1 MLKVPPS
8 PSPKTLPAI
17 LQTRMKITRSD
28 LIKVCDD
35 FLENKIDKIDV
46 ENFASEM
53 IYIDDDFE
61 DEIVAAIIF
70 EWDNEII
77 NYEINEVNIKLWKKW
92 LQTDENK
99 LLEHNSWNVHI
110 EPQKKICEKFNSLWK
125 PINKKFKIGIS
136 DNWNENPING
146 LRHSQQKGTT
156 GWFIWSG
163 EYSEN
168 DDFFKP
174 ICAEHLLQIRP
185 EIIKYL
191 GLEIG
196 FRFLV
201 DNKGYEDVWKDEN
214 IE

>member
-1 MLKVPPS
+1 
-8 PSPKTLPAI
+8 
-17 LQTRMKITRSD
+17 MKITRSD

-35 FLENKIDKIDV
+35 FLKNKIDKIDV

-77 NYEINEVNIKLWKKW
+77 NYEINEVNVKLWKKW

-110 EPQKKICEKFNSLWK
+110 EPQKNICEKYNSLWK

-146 LRHSQQKGTT
+146 LRHSQQEGVSSP
-156 GWFIWSG
+156 FSVH
-163 EYSEN
+163 
-168 DDFFKP
+168 FKSR
-174 ICAEHLLQIRP
+174 I
-185 EIIKYL
+185 
-191 GLEIG
+191 
-196 FRFLV
+196 FS
-201 DNKGYEDVWKDEN
+201 
-214 IE
+214 

>member
-1 MLKVPPS
+1 
-8 PSPKTLPAI
+8 
-17 LQTRMKITRSD
+17 MKITRSD

-35 FLENKIDKIDV
+35 FLKNKIDKIDV

-77 NYEINEVNIKLWKKW
+77 NYEINEVNVKLWKKW

-110 EPQKKICEKFNSLWK
+110 EPQKNICGKYNSLWK
-125 PINKKFKIGIS
+125 PINKKFKIGMS

-146 LRHSQQKGTT
+146 LRHSQQEGTT

-163 EYSEN
+163 EYSDN
-168 DDFFKP
+168 NDFFKP

>member
-1 MLKVPPS
+1 
-8 PSPKTLPAI
+8 
-17 LQTRMKITRSD
+17 MKITRSD

-110 EPQKKICEKFNSLWK
+110 EPQKKICEKYNSLWK
-125 PINKKFKIGIS
+125 PINNKFKIGIS

>member
-1 MLKVPPS
+1 
-8 PSPKTLPAI
+8 
-17 LQTRMKITRSD
+17 MKITRSD

-110 EPQKKICEKFNSLWK
+110 EPQKKICKKYNSLWK

>member
-1 MLKVPPS
+1 
-8 PSPKTLPAI
+8 
-17 LQTRMKITRSD
+17 MKITRSD

-35 FLENKIDKIDV
+35 FLKNKIDKIDV

-77 NYEINEVNIKLWKKW
+77 NYEINEVNVKLWKKW

-110 EPQKKICEKFNSLWK
+110 EPQKKICKKYNSIWK
-125 PINKKFKIGIS
+125 PVNKKLKIGVS
-136 DNWNENPING
+136 DNLNESPING
-146 LRHSQQKGTT
+146 LRHSQDKGTT

-174 ICAEHLLQIRP
+174 ICAEHLLQMRP

-201 DNKGYEDVWKDEN
+201 DNKDYEDVWKDEN

>member
-1 MLKVPPS
+1 
-8 PSPKTLPAI
+8 
-17 LQTRMKITRSD
+17 MKITRSD

-61 DEIVAAIIF
+61 DEIVADIIF

-110 EPQKKICEKFNSLWK
+110 EPQKKICEKYNSLWK

-146 LRHSQQKGTT
+146 LRHSQQEGTT

-174 ICAEHLLQIRP
+174 ISAEHLLQIRP

-214 IE
+214 IG

>member
-1 MLKVPPS
+1 
-8 PSPKTLPAI
+8 
-17 LQTRMKITRSD
+17 MKIARSD

-35 FLENKIDKIDV
+35 FLENKIDKVDV

-61 DEIVAAIIF
+61 DDIVATIIF

-92 LQTDENK
+92 LQTDENE
-99 LLEHNSWNVHI
+99 LLEHNIWNVHI
-110 EPQKKICEKFNSLWK
+110 EPQKKICEKYNSIWK
-125 PINKKFKIGIS
+125 PINKKLKIGIS
-136 DNWNENPING
+136 DNLNDSPING
-146 LRHSQQKGTT
+146 LRHSQEKGTT

-168 DDFFKP
+168 NDFFKP

-214 IE
+214 IK

>member
-1 MLKVPPS
+1 
-8 PSPKTLPAI
+8 
-17 LQTRMKITRSD
+17 MKITRSD

-35 FLENKIDKIDV
+35 FLKNKIDKIDV

-77 NYEINEVNIKLWKKW
+77 NYEINEVNVKLWKKW

-110 EPQKKICEKFNSLWK
+110 EPQKNICGKYNSLWK

-146 LRHSQQKGTT
+146 LRHSQQEGTT

-163 EYSEN
+163 EYSDN
-168 DDFFKP
+168 NDFFKP

>member
-1 MLKVPPS
+1 
-8 PSPKTLPAI
+8 
-17 LQTRMKITRSD
+17 MKITRSD

-35 FLENKIDKIDV
+35 FIKNKIDKIDV

-53 IYIDDDFE
+53 IYMDDDFE

-77 NYEINEVNIKLWKKW
+77 NYEINEVNVKLWKKW

-110 EPQKKICEKFNSLWK
+110 EPQKNICEKYNSLWK

-146 LRHSQQKGTT
+146 LRHSQQEGTT

-163 EYSEN
+163 EYSDN
-168 DDFFKP
+168 NDFFKP

>member
-1 MLKVPPS
+1 
-8 PSPKTLPAI
+8 
-17 LQTRMKITRSD
+17 MKITRSD

-35 FLENKIDKIDV
+35 FLKNKIDKIDV

-77 NYEINEVNIKLWKKW
+77 NYEINEVNVKLWKKW

-110 EPQKKICEKFNSLWK
+110 EPQKNICGKYNSLWK

-146 LRHSQQKGTT
+146 LRHSQQEGTT

-163 EYSEN
+163 EYSDN
-168 DDFFKP
+168 NDFFMP
-174 ICAEHLLQIRP
+174 ICPEHLLQIRP

>member
-1 MLKVPPS
+1 
-8 PSPKTLPAI
+8 
-17 LQTRMKITRSD
+17 MKITRSD

-61 DEIVAAIIF
+61 DEIVADIIF

-110 EPQKKICEKFNSLWK
+110 EPQKKICEKYNSLWK

-146 LRHSQQKGTT
+146 LRHSQQEGTT

-214 IE
+214 IG

>member
-1 MLKVPPS
+1 
-8 PSPKTLPAI
+8 
-17 LQTRMKITRSD
+17 MKITRSD

-35 FLENKIDKIDV
+35 FLKNKIDKIDV

-77 NYEINEVNIKLWKKW
+77 NYEINEVNVKLWKKW

-110 EPQKKICEKFNSLWK
+110 EPQKNICEKYNSLWK

-146 LRHSQQKGTT
+146 LRHSQQEGTT

-163 EYSEN
+163 EYSDN
-168 DDFFKP
+168 NDFFKP

>member
-1 MLKVPPS
+1 
-8 PSPKTLPAI
+8 
-17 LQTRMKITRSD
+17 MKITRSD

-35 FLENKIDKIDV
+35 FLKNKIDKIDV

-77 NYEINEVNIKLWKKW
+77 NYEINEVNVKLWKKW

-110 EPQKKICEKFNSLWK
+110 EPQKNICEKYNSLWK

-146 LRHSQQKGTT
+146 LRHSQQEGTT

-163 EYSEN
+163 EYSDN
-168 DDFFKP
+168 NDFFKQ

-201 DNKGYEDVWKDEN
+201 DNKGYEDVWKDKN

>member
-1 MLKVPPS
+1 
-8 PSPKTLPAI
+8 
-17 LQTRMKITRSD
+17 MKITRSD
-28 LIKVCDD
+28 LIKICDN
-35 FLENKIDKIDV
+35 FLEKKIEKVDI
-46 ENFASEM
+46 ENFGAEIM
-53 IYIDDDFE
+53 FDVDDKYECE
-61 DEIVAAIIF
+61 DEVVAEIVCH
-70 EWDNEII
+70 WDNEII

-92 LQTDENK
+92 LQTDENE
-99 LLEHNSWNVHI
+99 LLKHNSWNVHI
-110 EPQKKICEKFNSLWK
+110 KKKKKICKKYNSIWK
-125 PINKKFKIGIS
+125 PINKKLKIGIS
-136 DNWNENPING
+136 ANLNESPING
-146 LRHSQQKGTT
+146 LRHSQEKGTT

-174 ICAEHLLQIRP
+174 ICAEHLLQMRP

-201 DNKGYEDVWKDEN
+201 DNKDYEDVWKDEN

>member
-1 MLKVPPS
+1 
-8 PSPKTLPAI
+8 
-17 LQTRMKITRSD
+17 MKITRSD
-28 LIKVCDD
+28 LIKICDN
-35 FLENKIDKIDV
+35 FLEKKIEKVDI
-46 ENFASEM
+46 ENFGAEIM
-53 IYIDDDFE
+53 FDVDDKYECE
-61 DEIVAAIIF
+61 DEVVDEILCH
-70 EWDNEII
+70 WDNEII

-92 LQTDENK
+92 LQTDENE

-110 EPQKKICEKFNSLWK
+110 EPQKKICKKYNSIWK
-125 PINKKFKIGIS
+125 PVNKKLKIGVS
-136 DNWNENPING
+136 DNLNESPING
-146 LRHSQQKGTT
+146 LRHSQEKGTT

-174 ICAEHLLQIRP
+174 ICAEHLLQMRP

-201 DNKGYEDVWKDEN
+201 DNKDYEDVWKDEN